1 MSQGIIG
8 RKIGMTSIFT
18 EAGENIPCTVI
29 ETPDNVV
36 TQIKTTEK
44 DGYDAVQVGYGSRK
58 EKHTSRALQGH
69 FKAAGTEPVR
79 KMLEFENLIPD
90 LKPGD
95 SVSAETLFSEGERVD
110 VIGTSKGKGF
120 QGVVKRHGF
129 RGVGGQTHGQHNRER
144 APGSIGAAST
154 PSRVFKGMKM
164 GGRMGG
170 SRVTSENV
178 QIVRIIPE
186 KNLVLVKGAVPGPTK
201 GIVAIRK
208 RTRTIEAAEQND

>member
-18 EAGENIPCTVI
+18 EDGENIPCTVI
-29 ETPDNVV
+29 EAPDNVV

-44 DGYDAVQVGYGSRK
+44 DGYEAIQVGYGSRK
-58 EKHTSRALQGH
+58 EKHTTSALKGH
-69 FKAAGTEPVR
+69 FKAAGTDPVR

-95 SVSAETLFSEGERVD
+95 AVSASTLFSEGERVD

-170 SRVTSENV
+170 GRVTSENV

-186 KNLVLVKGAVPGPTK
+186 KNLVLVRGSIPGPSK

-208 RTRTIEAAEQND
+208 RNRTIEAAEQND